1 MHINIVSKLIHAK
14 GDCFC
19 KIFLNFKMQP
29 YDFMY
34 LNFTDGAYV
43 IRLIY
48 FFSNCSDKLTSLG
61 LIFLIPNLFKV
72 FLP

>member
-1 MHINIVSKLIHAK
+1 MHINIVSKFMHAK

-19 KIFLNFKMQP
+19 KIFLNFKMQL
-29 YDFMY
+29 FVFKY

-61 LIFLIPNLFKV
+61 LILLIPNLFKV

>member
-29 YDFMY
+29 YVFKY
-34 LNFTDGAYV
+34 LNFTDGAY
-43 IRLIY
+43 I
-48 FFSNCSDKLTSLG
+48 
-61 LIFLIPNLFKV
+61 
-72 FLP
+72 